1 MLGFLTFDCPPMEDL
16 TSSMQMECPT
26 LQLLAPLVSLVST
39 MAHLLAGCGEW
50 MHFSGYFGSLLKYLA
65 VGY

>member
-1 MLGFLTFDCPPMEDL
+1 MLGFLTFDCPPMADL

-26 LQLLAPLVSLVST
+26 LRLLAPPVSLVST

-50 MHFSGYFGSLLKYLA
+50 MYFIGYFGSLLMYLA